1 MVPRAVS
8 EIMSRN
14 VRSVQ
19 RGTPLLDAIKE
30 MHLHNIGALVIT
42 EQGRP
47 VGIFSERDLLKRVV
61 ATGLDPRGATVDQAM
76 TGKLISVP
84 ADETFASLCEKMH
97 VGNFRHLPVIEGD
110 KLLGMVS
117 VRDVL
122 GVVARAALGPSP
134 RSGARRAKKATKKP
148 AKKAGKKKAAKKA
161 RRR

>member
-1 MVPRAVS
+1 MVPRSVAD
-8 EIMSRN
+8 IMSRN
-14 VRSVQ
+14 VKSVQ
-19 RGTPLLDAIKE
+19 RGTPLLDAVKE
-30 MHLHNIGALVIT
+30 MHLHNIGVLVIT

-84 ADETFASLCEKMH
+84 PEESFASLCEKMH
-97 VGNFRHLPVIEGD
+97 VGNFRHLPVIDGE

-122 GVVARAALGPSP
+122 SVVAREGLAIVPP
-134 RSGARRAKKATKKP
+134 QRASR
-148 AKKAGKKKAAKKA
+148 AGKKKASKPAKKKA
-161 RRR
+161 KKK

>member
-1 MVPRAVS
+1 MVPRTVA

-19 RGTPLLDAIKE
+19 RGTPLLDAVKE

-61 ATGLDPRGATVDQAM
+61 ATGLDPRGATMDQAM

-84 ADETFASLCEKMH
+84 PEETFASLCEKMH
-97 VGNFRHLPVIEGD
+97 VGNFRHLPVIDGE
-110 KLLGMVS
+110 KLTGMVS

-122 GVVARAALGPSP
+122 AVVSREGLGSVPLQRERRGKARK
-134 RSGARRAKKATKKP
+134 AKKP
-148 AKKAGKKKAAKKA
+148 GKAAKKS
-161 RRR
+161 RR

>member
-1 MVPRAVS
+1 MPPRTVS

-14 VRSVQ
+14 VRSMQ
-19 RGTPLLDAIKE
+19 RGTPLLDAVKD
-30 MHLHNIGALVIT
+30 MHLHNIGAMVIT

-84 ADETFASLCEKMH
+84 PDEPFGSLCEKMH
-97 VGNFRHLPVIEGD
+97 VGNFRHLPVIDGE
-110 KLLGMVS
+110 KLLGMIS

-122 GVVARAALGPSP
+122 GVVAREGLGNVSSRPS
-134 RSGARRAKKATKKP
+134 RRPKKAKKSP
-148 AKKAGKKKAAKKA
+148 GGKKKAAKKGK
-161 RRR
+161 RR

>member
-1 MVPRAVS
+1 MVPRTVAD
-8 EIMSRN
+8 IMSRN
-14 VRSVQ
+14 VKSVQ
-19 RGTPLLDAIKE
+19 RGTPLLDAVKE

-84 ADETFASLCEKMH
+84 PEESFASLCEKMH
-97 VGNFRHLPVIEGD
+97 VGNFRHLPVIDGE

-122 GVVARAALGPSP
+122 SVVAREGLGIIPSG
-134 RSGARRAKKATKKP
+134 RGSRGG
-148 AKKAGKKKAAKKA
+148 GKKKKASKPKA
-161 RRR
+161 RGKKKSKSRR

>member
-1 MVPRAVS
+1 MVPKGVAD
-8 EIMSRN
+8 IMSRN
-14 VRSVQ
+14 VKSVQ
-19 RGTPLLDAIKE
+19 RGTPLLDAVKE

-84 ADETFASLCEKMH
+84 PEESFASLCEKMH
-97 VGNFRHLPVIEGD
+97 VGNFRHLPVIDGE

-122 GVVARAALGPSP
+122 SVVAREGLGIVPP
-134 RSGARRAKKATKKP
+134 QRASR
-148 AKKAGKKKAAKKA
+148 AGKKKAKPAKAAKKS
-161 RRR
+161 RK

>member
-1 MVPRAVS
+1 MVPRSVAD
-8 EIMSRN
+8 IMSRN
-14 VRSVQ
+14 VKSVQ
-19 RGTPLLDAIKE
+19 RGTPLLDAVKE

-84 ADETFASLCEKMH
+84 PDESFASLCEKMH
-97 VGNFRHLPVIEGD
+97 VGNFRHLPVIDGE
-110 KLLGMVS
+110 KLMGMVS

-122 GVVARAALGPSP
+122 SVVAREGLGIVPSG
-134 RSGARRAKKATKKP
+134 RGSRGSRKKSSKAKP
-148 AKKAGKKKAAKKA
+148 AKKKGKKK
-161 RRR
+161 R

>member
-1 MVPRAVS
+1 MVPKGVAD
-8 EIMSRN
+8 IMSRN
-14 VRSVQ
+14 VKSVQ
-19 RGTPLLDAIKE
+19 RGTPLLDAVKE

-84 ADETFASLCEKMH
+84 PDESFASLCEKMH
-97 VGNFRHLPVIEGD
+97 VGNFRHLPVIDGE
-110 KLLGMVS
+110 KLMGMVS

-122 GVVARAALGPSP
+122 SVVAREGLGIVPTGRGS
-134 RSGARRAKKATKKP
+134 RGGKKKKSAKKSKP
-148 AKKAGKKKAAKKA
+148 AKKKGKK
-161 RRR
+161 R